1 MCGGGGPGV
10 LGVAG
15 IGAPA
20 DALAGFSNG
29 MGLVGLT
36 RDAAVLGFST
46 ELGVIGLG
54 SDVAVAGFS
63 NGTGVVDVTGD
74 VVCAAGY

>member
-10 LGVAG
+10 LRVAG

-29 MGLVGLT
+29 MGVVGLT

-46 ELGVIGLG
+46 GLGVIG

-74 VVCAAGY
+74 VGCAAEC